1 MHRSY
6 YNRFPVRRR
15 DHASKDTER
24 PKKFLPP
31 MYDYLDKPVFV
42 QLKNNGGSFSGTL
55 TGFDVFQNLVLANST
70 DESHH
75 KLGAKVPMG
84 EIASMLILSPY
95 GEHVR

>member
-1 MHRSY
+1 
-6 YNRFPVRRR
+6 
-15 DHASKDTER
+15 
-24 PKKFLPP
+24 

-84 EIASMLILSPY
+84 EI
-95 GEHVR
+95 VRFVPQRAFCSFLLLFNSRRVC